1 MSGSPPVSRQAESA
15 VAPPSKHQ
23 YTSLASLLRKSAK
36 PDDTSRD
43 DQQLPGRRAGTSGWG
58 LSADDGEVGRE
69 RRNSS
74 RSRSRGKGKDTDK
87 DKEKHKG
94 RLSPWKMM
102 ALTISMGGSQI
113 AWTVELGY
121 GTPYLLSLG
130 LSEQLTSLV
139 WLAGPISGL
148 VAQPLIG
155 AISDS
160 SHSKYRRRYWIVT
173 ATALLVFSGL
183 GLAFTE
189 PIAKSIV
196 DLFGGGQGDWDPK
209 SVKLA
214 KNTAIGIA
222 VFSFYCLDFALNA
235 LQASLR
241 NLVLDITPGEQLASA
256 NAWHGRFNHVGNIV
270 GFTMGFLNLAD
281 VPIIR
286 LVGGGQFRK
295 VCIVALILLT
305 ITVWITCWTQ
315 EETEKESIFG
325 ERKSRIRDVIGT
337 IYEAILHLPKP
348 VRRVCIVQIAAF
360 MGWFPYLFY
369 STTYVAQVMAQ
380 EIGGEPDVD
389 TATRAGSLALL
400 IYSFVAII
408 AGTLLPYLAARDRRL
423 LKPVAEKIR
432 DGELS
437 GDESED
443 EDDVEMEKIR
453 EMVREW
459 KAEAA
464 REGRPLKLPTMPF
477 MLRNIW
483 TAGLLLFGILMGST
497 FFITKVWQ
505 ATIMI
510 ALVGIC
516 WAIACWVP
524 FAIIMEFLKEM
535 SDASS
540 SPSSG
545 TQSQSNRRPVPHSA
559 GPAPGY
565 RPIHARA
572 ASTPIGP
579 WRSSSSQEAR
589 RERDPDERTPLT
601 RSYSTADIENAGES
615 LEYTGN
621 GPVAGGTIMGIHNL
635 AIVFPQFII
644 AVVASIIFKLADQEP
659 DIDPSSR
666 GEGGGGG
673 KNGVAWVLRFG
684 GLMALVGALISRK
697 VPPTK
702 TEKAMRRRLA
712 EMREESAQ

>member
-1 MSGSPPVSRQAESA
+1 MSNSQEGESSVSPPT
-15 VAPPSKHQ
+15 KHQ
-23 YTSLASLLRKSAK
+23 YTSLASLLKKSAK
-36 PDDTSRD
+36 PDNTS
-43 DQQLPGRRAGTSGWG
+43 QEESQLPGRRTGNSGWG
-58 LSADDGEVGRE
+58 LTVADRE
-69 RRNSS
+69 RRGSSAS
-74 RSRSRGKGKDTDK
+74 RSRTRGKGKKK
-87 DKEKHKG
+87 DEEGKNKG
-94 RLSPWKMM
+94 KRLSLWQMM
-102 ALTISMGGSQI
+102 ALTVSMGGSQI

-160 SHSKYRRRYWIVT
+160 SNSKYRRRYWIVT
-173 ATALLVFSGL
+173 ATILLVLSGL

-189 PIAKSIV
+189 PIAKALV
-196 DLFGGGQGDWDPK
+196 DLFGGGQGDWDPR
-209 SVKLA
+209 SIKLV

-241 NLVLDITPGEQLASA
+241 NLVLDVTPGEQLASA

-270 GFTMGFLNLAD
+270 GFTMGFLNLAH
-281 VPIIR
+281 VPVIR

-295 VCIVALILLT
+295 VCIVGLALLV
-305 ITVWITCWTQ
+305 ITVWITCWTT
-315 EETEKESIFG
+315 EETERESIFG

-369 STTYVAQVMAQ
+369 STTYVAEVMTH
-380 EIGGEPDVD
+380 ELGHDPDVD

-423 LKPVAEKIR
+423 LKPVSEKLR
-432 DGELS
+432 DGDLS
-437 GDESED
+437 GEESDD
-443 EDDVEMEKIR
+443 EDDIEMERIR

-483 TAGLLLFGILMGST
+483 TAGLLLFGLLMGST
-497 FFITKVWQ
+497 FFIKKVWQ

-516 WAIACWVP
+516 WAIACWVTNH
-524 FAIIMEFLKEM
+524 A
-535 SDASS
+535 
-540 SPSSG
+540 
-545 TQSQSNRRPVPHSA
+545 PVPASA
-559 GPAPGY
+559 GPGPGY

-579 WRSSSSQEAR
+579 WRSMSTSPSR
-589 RERDPDERTPLT
+589 REHDPNERTPLT

-615 LEYTGN
+615 LEYTGS

-644 AVVASIIFKLADQEP
+644 AVVASIIFKLADQEL
-659 DIDPSSR
+659 DVIPSFSSS
-666 GEGGGGG
+666 EEGGG

-712 EMREESAQ
+712 EMREESAE

>member
-1 MSGSPPVSRQAESA
+1 MSSSQGAASNEST
-15 VAPPSKHQ
+15 PTKHQ
-23 YTSLASLLRKSAK
+23 YTSLASLLKKSSK
-36 PDDTSRD
+36 PDNASQD
-43 DQQLPGRRAGTSGWG
+43 DAQLPGRRTGDSAWG
-58 LSADDGEVGRE
+58 LNVADRE
-69 RRNSS
+69 RRGSSAS
-74 RSRSRGKGKDTDK
+74 RSRARGKGKK
-87 DKEKHKG
+87 KEDEGKNKG
-94 RLSPWKMM
+94 KRLSLWQMM

-148 VAQPLIG
+148 IAQPLIG

-160 SHSKYRRRYWIVT
+160 STSKYRRRYWIVT
-173 ATALLVFSGL
+173 ATILLVLSGL

-189 PIAKSIV
+189 PVAKAIV
-196 DLFGGGQGDWDPK
+196 DLFGGGQGDWDPR
-209 SVKLA
+209 SVKLV

-241 NLVLDITPGEQLASA
+241 NLVLDVTPGEQLASA

-270 GFTMGFLNLAD
+270 GFTMGFLNLAH

-295 VCIVALILLT
+295 VCIVGLVLLV
-305 ITVWITCWTQ
+305 ITVWITCWTT
-315 EETEKESIFG
+315 EETERESIFG

-369 STTYVAQVMAQ
+369 STTYVAEVMTH
-380 EIGGEPDVD
+380 ELGHDPDVD

-423 LKPVAEKIR
+423 LKPVSEKLR
-432 DGELS
+432 DGEIS
-437 GDESED
+437 GEESGD
-443 EDDVEMEKIR
+443 EDDVEMERIR

-497 FFITKVWQ
+497 FFIKKVWQ
-505 ATIMI
+505 ATVMI
-510 ALVGIC
+510 SLVGIC

-524 FAIIMEFLKEM
+524 PPA
-535 SDASS
+535 
-540 SPSSG
+540 
-545 TQSQSNRRPVPHSA
+545 SA

-579 WRSSSSQEAR
+579 WRSHPTSPSR

-615 LEYTGN
+615 LEYTGS

-659 DIDPSSR
+659 DVIPSSGG
-666 GEGGGGG
+666 GEGGG

-712 EMREESAQ
+712 EMREESAE

>member
-1 MSGSPPVSRQAESA
+1 MCSSDLPDTPPHKHHYTSLRSLIHSPGPDN
-15 VAPPSKHQ
+15 PSKHN
-23 YTSLASLLRKSAK
+23 TLAPR
-36 PDDTSRD
+36 PSRN
-43 DQQLPGRRAGTSGWG
+43 S
-58 LSADDGEVGRE
+58 S
-69 RRNSS
+69 SS
-74 RSRSRGKGKDTDK
+74 RSRDRRPDPPRKADRD
-87 DKEKHKG
+87 KG
-94 RLSPWKMM
+94 RLSTWKLMC
-102 ALTISMGGSQI
+102 LTVSMGGSQI

-148 VAQPLIG
+148 IAQPLIG

-160 SHSKYRRRYWIVT
+160 SHSRYRRRYWIVT
-173 ATALLVFSGL
+173 STMLLVFSGL

-189 PIAKSIV
+189 PIAKALV
-196 DLFGGGQGDWDPK
+196 DLTGGGQGDWDPK
-209 SVKLA
+209 TIRLV

-241 NLVLDITPGEQLASA
+241 NLVLDITPGEQLATA

-270 GFTMGFLNLAD
+270 GFTMGFLNLSH

-295 VCIVALILLT
+295 VCIVALILLV

-315 EETEKESIFG
+315 EEKEKDSIFG
-325 ERKSRIRDVIGT
+325 ERRSKIRDVVGT
-337 IYEAILHLPKP
+337 IYEAVLHLPKP
-348 VRRVCIVQIAAF
+348 IRRVCIVQIAAF

-369 STTYVAQVMAQ
+369 STTYVAEVMAK
-380 EIGGEPDVD
+380 EVHHKPDID
-389 TATRAGSLALL
+389 RATRAGSLALL

-423 LKPVAEKIR
+423 LKPTSEKLR
-432 DGELS
+432 DGEI
-437 GDESED
+437 EIENED
-443 EDDVEMEKIR
+443 EEDEEHVEMERIR
-453 EMVREW
+453 EMVQQW

-483 TAGLLLFGILMGST
+483 TAGLVLFGCLMMST

-505 ATIMI
+505 ATVMI

-524 FAIIMEFLKEM
+524 FAIIMEFLKELDDKPPPRT
-535 SDASS
+535 SDGRPRPTHARTTSTPLGWRSHPS
-540 SPSSG
+540 SPMG
-545 TQSQSNRRPVPHSA
+545 
-559 GPAPGY
+559 
-565 RPIHARA
+565 RA
-572 ASTPIGP
+572 S
-579 WRSSSSQEAR
+579 
-589 RERDPDERTPLT
+589 PDERTPLT
-601 RSYSTADIENAGES
+601 RSYSTADLEGANEM
-615 LEYTGN
+615 EYTGQ

-644 AVVASIIFKLADQEP
+644 AVVASIIFKLADSQP
-659 DIDPSSR
+659 DIQPTSVFTSV
-666 GEGGGGG
+666 EGGGPHGQD

-684 GLMALVGALISRK
+684 GLMAFVGALVSRK

-712 EMREESAQ
+712 DMREESAE

>member
-1 MSGSPPVSRQAESA
+1 MPTPATTDQAAESS
-15 VAPPSKHQ
+15 VAPSSKHQ
-23 YTSLASLLRKSAK
+23 YTSLASLLKKSPQPNNASQ
-36 PDDTSRD
+36 DDG
-43 DQQLPGRRAGTSGWG
+43 QLPGRRTGNSGWG
-58 LSADDGEVGRE
+58 LTIEDENNIGRE

-74 RSRSRGKGKDTDK
+74 RSKSRGRNNIKKNDND
-87 DKEKHKG
+87 EKNKG
-94 RLSPWKMM
+94 RLSAWKMM

-148 VAQPLIG
+148 IAQPLIG

-173 ATALLVFSGL
+173 ATILLVLSGL

-209 SVKLA
+209 SVKLV

-222 VFSFYCLDFALNA
+222 VFAFYCLDFALNA

-270 GFTMGFLNLAD
+270 GFTMGFLNLAN

-295 VCIVALILLT
+295 VCIVALILLVV
-305 ITVWITCWTQ
+305 TVWITCWTT

-325 ERKSRIRDVIGT
+325 ERRSRIRDVIGT

-369 STTYVAQVMAQ
+369 STTYVAEVMTH
-380 EIGGEPDVD
+380 EIGHTPDTD

-423 LKPVAEKIR
+423 LKPVSEKIR

-437 GDESED
+437 ADDSED
-443 EDDVEMEKIR
+443 EDDIEIARIR

-464 REGRPLKLPTMPF
+464 RAGRPLRLPTMPF

-483 TAGLLLFGILMGST
+483 TAGLLLFGVLMGST

-505 ATIMI
+505 ATVMI

-535 SDASS
+535 SDAPSA
-540 SPSSG
+540 SPDPRSARSA
-545 TQSQSNRRPVPHSA
+545 VPTSA

-579 WRSSSSQEAR
+579 WRSVPASPSR

-615 LEYTGN
+615 MEYTGS

-644 AVVASIIFKLADQEP
+644 AVVASVIFKLADQEP
-659 DIDPSSR
+659 DITPTS
-666 GEGGGGG
+666 GGGAEGGEG

-712 EMREESAQ
+712 EMREESAE

>member
-1 MSGSPPVSRQAESA
+1 MSDPPPAAQSSA
-15 VAPPSKHQ
+15 DNGTTPPHKHQ
-23 YTSLASLLRKSAK
+23 YTSLSSLLRKSPNAQPAEPESQGPHGK
-36 PDDTSRD
+36 SKTTGWNLAP
-43 DQQLPGRRAGTSGWG
+43 PG
-58 LSADDGEVGRE
+58 E
-69 RRNSS
+69 SS
-74 RSRSRGKGKDTDK
+74 RSRSRSRSATRNGQDGNKKDEK
-87 DKEKHKG
+87 DKG
-94 RLSPWKMM
+94 RLSTWKMM
-102 ALTISMGGSQI
+102 ALTVSMGGSQI

-148 VAQPLIG
+148 IAQPLIG

-160 SHSKYRRRYWIVT
+160 SNSRYRRRYWIVT
-173 ATALLVFSGL
+173 ATMLLVLSGL

-189 PIAKSIV
+189 PIAESLV
-196 DLFGGGQGDWDPK
+196 NLFGGGQGDWDPK
-209 SVKLA
+209 TVHLV

-222 VFSFYCLDFALNA
+222 VFCFYCLDFALNA

-270 GFTMGFLNLAD
+270 GFTMGFLNLSH
-281 VPIIR
+281 VPVIR

-305 ITVWITCWTQ
+305 ITVWVTCWTQ
-315 EETEKESIFG
+315 EETERESIFG
-325 ERKSRIRDVIGT
+325 ERRSKLRDIIGT
-337 IYEAILHLPKP
+337 IYEAVLHLPKP

-369 STTYVAQVMAQ
+369 STTYVADVMAN
-380 EIGGEPDVD
+380 ELRHAPDID
-389 TATRAGSLALL
+389 KATRAGSLALL

-408 AGTLLPYLAARDRRL
+408 AGTLLPYLNARDRRL
-423 LKPVAEKIR
+423 LKPESEKRR
-432 DGELS
+432 DGELDGEES
-437 GDESED
+437 DDEE
-443 EDDVEMEKIR
+443 DVEMERIR
-453 EMVREW
+453 EMVQQW

-483 TAGLLLFGILMGST
+483 TAGLVLFGLLMGST

-505 ATIMI
+505 ATVMI
-510 ALVGIC
+510 SLVGIC

-535 SDASS
+535 DDTASS
-540 SPSSG
+540 AQGAQRGRRTDHVEASG
-545 TQSQSNRRPVPHSA
+545 YSA
-559 GPAPGY
+559 APAPGF

-579 WRSSSSQEAR
+579 WRSQPASPTR
-589 RERDPDERTPLT
+589 RHDERTPLT
-601 RSYSTADIENAGES
+601 RSFSTADIEGAGES
-615 LEYTGN
+615 LEYTGS

-644 AVVASIIFKLADQEP
+644 AVVASIIFKLADGEP
-659 DIDPSSR
+659 DVRPTFSED
-666 GEGGGGG
+666 GADVQG
-673 KNGVAWVLRFG
+673 KTGVAWVLRFG
-684 GLMALVGALISRK
+684 GLMALVGAAISRK

-712 EMREESAQ
+712 EMREESAE